1 MPAHPRVQA
10 LGRHLAPAPAAAAPR
25 RTVYLASGL
34 GFSAQQRA
42 LVLPELVRALEAV
55 GAEVFEPFVDNEEG
69 AKTQD
74 EQPPGWAYRIGQAD
88 IQAVRDCDVSALPGC
103 PPPPPHTHHPGR
115 PCWLR

>member
-10 LGRHLAPAPAAAAPR
+10 IGRHLSPAPAAAAPR

-88 IQAVRDCDVSALPGC
+88 IQAVRDCDVSACPTA
-103 PPPPPHTHHPGR
+103 PPPPAGSAGSHIR
-115 PCWLR
+115 